1 MVQFNLFEKN
11 KYMAQFYS
19 HHFMLSATFLYESIQ
34 NQLSVESMGGL
45 QTLIPFF
52 LQGKGEMNTYW
63 LAGRDGEKRTK
74 VICELLKAEK
84 AKKMKTQYR

>member
-1 MVQFNLFEKN
+1 M
-11 KYMAQFYS
+11 YMY
-19 HHFMLSATFLYESIQ
+19 LL
-34 NQLSVESMGGL
+34 
-45 QTLIPFF
+45 

-74 VICELLKAEK
+74 VICELLKTEK